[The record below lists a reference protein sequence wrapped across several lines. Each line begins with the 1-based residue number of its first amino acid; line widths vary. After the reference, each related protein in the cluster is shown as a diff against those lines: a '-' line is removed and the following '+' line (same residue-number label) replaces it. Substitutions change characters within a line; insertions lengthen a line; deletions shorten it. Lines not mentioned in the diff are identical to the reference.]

1 MAKLQDGSVKKIKY
15 QQFLQR
21 NNCNQTNLNFTIV
34 LSLKI
39 TTNFYYE
46 ELQQVDN
53 NVQCGFHFPNYFTNP
68 FTGYPR

>member
-21 NNCNQTNLNFTIV
+21 NHCNQTNLNFTTV
-34 LSLKI
+34 LTLKI
-39 TTNFYYE
+39 TSNFYYE

-68 FTGYPR
+68 FTGYAR